1 MSTTTPLAVRV
12 IEAHA
17 LSYKRLWRGSV
28 ITAFVN
34 PLLFLVAMGHGLG
47 SLIARG
53 ASAIPASVDYLD
65 FIAPG
70 LLAAAAFQTAA
81 SESTWPVMGGIKW
94 NKQYHAA
101 LATPIGIP
109 NLVAGN
115 LIWITIRTLM
125 TCVAFAI
132 VMIVVGATSAP
143 RGIAAIVPSL
153 ITGIAV
159 AAPLMAYIPIAKG
172 ESRIA
177 SIFRFLVVP
186 MFLFSG
192 TFFPIE
198 QLPDWLEPV
207 AYATPLWHGVDM
219 TRATALGL
227 EPAWPAA
234 AHIAYLAVWAT
245 VGYLWARKT
254 FPKALNK

>member
-1 MSTTTPLAVRV
+1 MSSPLAVRV
-12 IEAHA
+12 VEANA
-17 LSYKRLWRGSV
+17 LSYMRLWRGSV

-47 SLIARG
+47 SLIDRG
-53 ASAIPASVDYLD
+53 ASGIPATTGYLE

-81 SESTWPVMGGIKW
+81 TESTWPVMGGIKW
-94 NKQYHAA
+94 QKHYHAA
-101 LATPIGIP
+101 VATPIGIP
-109 NLVAGN
+109 DLVLGNLV
-115 LIWITIRTLM
+115 WITIRTLM

-132 VMIVVGATSAP
+132 VMILVGAASAP
-143 RGIAAIVPSL
+143 RALAAIVPSL

-159 AAPLMAYIPIAKG
+159 AAPLMGYTAIAKA

-177 SIFRFLVVP
+177 SIFRFIVIP

-198 QLPDWLEPV
+198 QLPNWLEPV

-219 TRATALGL
+219 TRAVALGL
-227 EPAWPAA
+227 KPAWPAI
-234 AHIAYLAVWAT
+234 AHVAYLTAWAVL
-245 VGYLWARKT
+245 GYLWARRT
-254 FPKALNK
+254 FPKVLNQ

>member
-1 MSTTTPLAVRV
+1 MSIPLAVRV
-12 IEAHA
+12 VEANA

-47 SLIARG
+47 SLIDRG
-53 ASAIPASVDYLD
+53 ASGIPASISYLE

-81 SESTWPVMGGIKW
+81 TESTWPVMGGIKW

-109 NLVAGN
+109 DLVVGNLVWVAV
-115 LIWITIRTLM
+115 RTLM

-132 VMIVVGATSAP
+132 VMILIGAVSIP
-143 RGIAAIVPSL
+143 RALAAIVPAL

-159 AAPLMAYIPIAKG
+159 GAPLMGYTPIAKA
-172 ESRIA
+172 ESRLA
-177 SIFRFLVVP
+177 SIFRFVVVP

-192 TFFPIE
+192 TFFPIG

-219 TRATALGL
+219 TRAIALGL
-227 EPAWPAA
+227 SPAWPAI
-234 AHIAYLAVWAT
+234 AHVAYLVLW
-245 VGYLWARKT
+245 VVLGFMWARRT
-254 FPKALNK
+254 FPKVLNQ

>member
-1 MSTTTPLAVRV
+1 MIAPLAVRV
-12 IEAHA
+12 VEAHA

-28 ITAFVN
+28 ITAFIN

-47 SLIARG
+47 SLIDRG
-53 ASAIPASVDYLD
+53 ASGIPQSIGYLE

-81 SESTWPVMGGIKW
+81 TESTWPVMGGIKW
-94 NKQYHAA
+94 SKQYHAA

-109 NLVAGN
+109 ELVAGN
-115 LIWITIRTLM
+115 LVWIAIRTLM
-125 TCVAFAI
+125 TCIAFAI
-132 VMIVVGATSAP
+132 VMILFGAASAP
-143 RGIAAIVPSL
+143 RALAAIVPSL

-159 AAPLMAYIPIAKG
+159 AAPLMGYTPIAKA
-172 ESRIA
+172 ESRLA
-177 SIFRFLVVP
+177 SIFRFVVVP

-198 QLPDWLEPV
+198 QLPDWLEPI

-219 TRATALGL
+219 TRSVALGL
-227 EPAWPAA
+227 PPVWPAV
-234 AHIAYLAVWAT
+234 AHIAYLALWA
-245 VGYLWARKT
+245 VLGYLWARRT
-254 FPKALNK
+254 FPKVLNQ